1 MPVSS
6 ARHHKAVCIPC
17 QSLGQNSAEIISEHA
32 CVCWGGGWSY
42 SALVW
47 EGSGR
52 SGKSPCVTVGN
63 RSLGTDHVVQS

>member
-17 QSLGQNSAEIISEHA
+17 QSLKQNSAETISENA
-32 CVCWGGGWSY
+32 RVCVGGGGY

-63 RSLGTDHVVQS
+63 RSLGTDRVVQS